1 MNVAFRP
8 ARPEDFD
15 YCERLYFAEM
25 ERINRELK
33 LDRDLQV
40 ASFRRQWE
48 VTQVRI
54 ITLDGAD
61 IGWLQS
67 TTRDGSYFLGQ
78 IFVEASRQRRGIG
91 TEAMHRLIGEA
102 TRLHQAMTLGVVKTN
117 PAKRLYERLG
127 FRTTHEDDR
136 KFYMRRE
143 PVALIRKAT
152 REDIPRLF
160 EIRGAVRE
168 NRLGD
173 PGRVTVALCEWF
185 IENSAFWLWVEDGR
199 AQGFSAATPETV
211 RSLGFSSTLPMKAEA
226 LDESCCRLRAKR
238 FEKPDTGPQRL
249 SPNHQRVPR
258 RFIGG
263 MAGSRSAVRTT
274 DRSSSEKKSKSVASK
289 SGRQQKSS

>member
-8 ARPEDFD
+8 ALPQDFD

-33 LDRDLQV
+33 LDRDVQV

-67 TTRDGSYFLGQ
+67 TTREGTYFLGQ
-78 IFVEASRQRRGIG
+78 IFVEAARQRRGIG
-91 TEAMHRLIGEA
+91 TAVMHRLIGEA
-102 TRLHQAMTLGVVKTN
+102 TSLHQAMTLGVVKTN

-143 PVALIRKAT
+143 PAALIRKAT

-173 PGRVTVALCEWF
+173 PARVTVALCEWF
-185 IENSAFWLWVEDGR
+185 IENSAFWLWVEGGR
-199 AQGFSAATPETV
+199 AQGFSAADPRNGSIFGLFVDPAYEGRGIGRKLLPLACETL
-211 RSLGFSSTLPMKAEA
+211 REA
-226 LDESCCRLRAKR
+226 
-238 FEKPDTGPQRL
+238 GY
-249 SPNHQRVPR
+249 
-258 RFIGG
+258 
-263 MAGSRSAVRTT
+263 RSATLITEPSTRAEKFYRRDGWIEIGRET
-274 DRSSSEKKSKSVASK
+274 DGQIIFRKEI
-289 SGRQQKSS
+289 